1 MSVKVVLPSALR
13 GEVDGASHLT
23 VDTSGTVGAVLGE
36 ISERWPRLAQRIQTQ
51 RGELRRFV
59 NVYVDGE
66 DCRIMGAEDAKVPD
80 GAEIMVLPSVA
91 GG

>member
-13 GEVDGASHLT
+13 GEVDGASHLI

-36 ISERWPRLAQRIQTQ
+36 ISERWPRLAQRIQTE

-66 DCRIMGAEDAKVPD
+66 DCRIMGGEDAKVSD

>member
-1 MSVKVVLPSALR
+1 MSVRVVVPGALR

-23 VDTSGTVGAVLGE
+23 VDASGTVRAVLGE
-36 ISERWPRLAQRIQTQ
+36 ISERWPRLARRIQTE

-59 NVYVDGE
+59 NLYVDGE
-66 DCRIMGAEDAKVPD
+66 DCRIMGGEDARVPE